1 MNKTIVKFKNPDDIR
16 NFVKTVEK
24 YPFNMDMKS
33 GNDIVDA
40 KSILGL
46 MTLGLNKK
54 IELKVYE
61 DNCGDLLRDIQPYV
75 AA

>member
-33 GNDIVDA
+33 GKYIVDA

>member
-1 MNKTIVKFKNPDDIR
+1 MNKTIVKFKNPDDSR

-33 GNDIVDA
+33 GKYIVDA